1 MPYCDKCDKMFA
13 SRQSLWKHRQR
24 KHAVKKENNIAHKE
38 KFLADIMNNVTQR
51 TSKDNAIEDGLQET
65 SGNGLII
72 RPRIGSE
79 PAHKEKLTADIINN
93 VTQRGKDQGS
103 TSILPKER
111 VNSVLPKVLSDLP
124 LKLDS
129 QTDSASDSEPV
140 ASDAETD
147 SASDS
152 NSEASD
158 ADISEDIEFMPDN
171 PKELKAAFRNL
182 YRKVHN
188 NTENYNKLVL
198 MLDELRR
205 MKCLTR
211 EECNG
216 VKDHLQKKIGIA

>member
-1 MPYCDKCDKMFA
+1 MLKTSAPV
-13 SRQSLWKHRQR
+13 R
-24 KHAVKKENNIAHKE
+24 KERFIADNI
-38 KFLADIMNNVTQR
+38 DNVTQ
-51 TSKDNAIEDGLQET
+51 S
-65 SGNGLII
+65 
-72 RPRIGSE
+72 
-79 PAHKEKLTADIINN
+79 
-93 VTQRGKDQGS
+93 VKDQGS
-103 TSILPKER
+103 TSSLPNER

-158 ADISEDIEFMPDN
+158 ADIFEDIEFMPDN
-171 PKELKAAFRNL
+171 PNELKAAFRNL

-198 MLDELRR
+198 MLDELQR
-205 MKCLTR
+205 MKCLTK

-216 VKDHLQKKIGIA
+216 VQVHLQEKIGIA